1 MSFRIQIKK
10 SSFFYFS
17 PLKYPQIVLWIE
29 IKNIYQTREHALLV
43 RSLGISQLVIAVNK
57 LDTVKWDKNR
67 FDDIKMKLNA
77 FLTKQ
82 AGFREKDLVYVPC
95 R

>member
-1 MSFRIQIKK
+1 M
-10 SSFFYFS
+10 
-17 PLKYPQIVLWIE
+17 
-29 IKNIYQTREHALLV
+29 

-67 FDDIKMKLNA
+67 FDDIRIKLNA

-82 AGFREKDLVYVPC
+82 AGFREKDLIYVPC